1 MIKKIKELSKE
12 IHNALTE
19 TMQDNLA
26 FLAELQ
32 QLNKCAKRK
41 AAEVDEIV
49 KICND
54 NGITTSRTD
63 NGYFDAVVEVPEYNG
78 YKEELFEGL
87 SYISGRRVKNAIE
100 RYLEDVAEFENVVY
114 NQLKNKRDALAW

>member
-32 QLNKCAKRK
+32 QLNKIAKAK

-54 NGITTSRTD
+54 NDITTSLTD
-63 NGYFDAVVEVPEYNG
+63 NGYFDDVVEVPQYNG
-78 YKEELFEGL
+78 FKEELFEGL
-87 SYISGRRVKNAIE
+87 SYISGRRVKHAIE
-100 RYLEDVAEFENVVY
+100 RYLDDVAEFENDVY
-114 NQLKNKRDALAW
+114 NRLKNKRDNLAW